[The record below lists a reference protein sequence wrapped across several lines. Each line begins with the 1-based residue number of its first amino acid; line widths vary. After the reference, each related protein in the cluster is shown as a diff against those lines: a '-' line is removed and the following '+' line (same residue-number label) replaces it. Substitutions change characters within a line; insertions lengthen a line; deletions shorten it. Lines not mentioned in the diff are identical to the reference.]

1 MADPETL
8 GEKLQRLRL
17 AAGYS
22 QSQMAKA
29 SKVPVGTLRNWE
41 QDRRVPGFDVA
52 CRLAKVLGVSLDVL
66 ALEPEEPAAESTD
79 LPLPVAPHDP
89 SDDAAVNRLGLEGAL
104 REAFIQG
111 RREMRA
117 EMVRQAQMVEDVA
130 AVAAI
135 ATEAKRAAKSNG
147 VLSPRRKGKGK

>member
-1 MADPETL
+1 
-8 GEKLQRLRL
+8 
-17 AAGYS
+17 
-22 QSQMAKA
+22 MAKA
-29 SKVPVGTLRNWE
+29 SKVPVGTLKDWE

-52 CRLAKVLGVSLDVL
+52 CRLAKVLGVSLDEL
-66 ALEPEEPAAESTD
+66 AVEPEEPAAESTD
-79 LPLPVAPHDP
+79 LPPPVVPHDP
-89 SDDAAVNRLGLEGAL
+89 SDEAAAHRLGLEGAL

-135 ATEAKRAAKSNG
+135 ATAAKRAAKSKG
-147 VLSPRRKGKGK
+147 ASSPKRKGKKK

>member
-1 MADPETL
+1 MADTETL

-22 QSQMAKA
+22 KSQLAKA
-29 SKVPVGTLRNWE
+29 SKVPVGLLKNWE

-52 CRLAKVLGVSLDVL
+52 CRLAKVLGVSLDEL
-66 ALEPEEPAAESTD
+66 AVEPEEPAVEST
-79 LPLPVAPHDP
+79 
-89 SDDAAVNRLGLEGAL
+89 DDAAVNRLGLEGAL

-117 EMVRQAQMVEDVA
+117 EMVRLAQMVEDVA

-135 ATEAKRAAKSNG
+135 ATEAKRAAKSKG
-147 VLSPRRKGKGK
+147 ASPRKRKRKGG